1 MLLFSGICIA
11 VIYQIVVTLLRG
23 YK

>member
-11 VIYQIVVTLLRG
+11 VIYQNVVTLLGG